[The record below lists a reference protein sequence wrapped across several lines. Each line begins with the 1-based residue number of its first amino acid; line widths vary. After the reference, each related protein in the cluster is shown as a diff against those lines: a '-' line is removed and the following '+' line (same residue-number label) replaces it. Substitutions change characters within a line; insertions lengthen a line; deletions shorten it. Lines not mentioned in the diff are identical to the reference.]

1 MSDTF
6 DLIFNLSVNLF
17 QGIVFVLF
25 CNMFLSP
32 RFKKGINIVV
42 CCIVVA
48 LLFVAITLINYFFDV
63 AGIVELI
70 AFLLIMIPFS
80 VVCHKGKLYL
90 KIIVPMITFAL
101 YICVAMIYTT
111 LTSVVFRRDV
121 QQVVDDSAVYRYL
134 YVVIANL
141 TYVFVLYHIY
151 RIYKNRINLKKST
164 DIIICFIIPL
174 LSLTIAFFAT
184 SIIEDAETSDQN
196 KIYLGVVIL
205 SVFAIDFS
213 MFSIMKGISKTAE
226 LEALNVVMT
235 REQKMYKNEVSN
247 QNAYI
252 EEISLVKHEMKRK
265 ISLISELLE
274 HSKIEEAKKFCE
286 NTELELKE
294 LPGLIKTDNLYFDY
308 IINTAYQ
315 KAQNKGIEVHLTIKS
330 SFSDVNGS
338 DLVSIVGN
346 LIDNAFE
353 AMESI
358 SGPKHLYI
366 TTLQKEHYYI
376 LSIKNSI
383 SESVLK
389 TNPNLKTTK
398 SDKKSHGHGLKI
410 VNKLLTKYNGT
421 ISFSERDQLFD
432 VNLMMERYTNDPKMQ
447 KTK

>member
-1 MSDTF
+1 MSDSIYPVYELF
-6 DLIFNLSVNLF
+6 INLL
-17 QGIVFVLF
+17 QGAVFALF
-25 CNMFLSP
+25 CNLFLKRRFGKTINTLLCVLATVLMFT
-32 RFKKGINIVV
+32 V
-42 CCIVVA
+42 
-48 LLFVAITLINYFFDV
+48 ITVINYSFAAV
-63 AGIVELI
+63 ANIEII
-70 AFLLIMIPFS
+70 AFFLIMLPFS
-80 VVCHKGKLYL
+80 IIAHKDKLYL
-90 KIIVPMITFAL
+90 KIIVPIVVFAL
-101 YICVAMIYTT
+101 YMCVVLVYSIFIS
-111 LTSVVFRRDV
+111 LFVNNSVE
-121 QQVVDDSAVYRYL
+121 QMSMYSSVYRFF
-134 YVVIANL
+134 YVTIINF
-141 TYVFVLYHIY
+141 TYVFLLFVIY
-151 RIYKNRINLKKST
+151 RGNKDKINVKNATDIGLFIVVPVLTLVMAFLITAVIMDASTTELNRIY
-164 DIIICFIIPL
+164 
-174 LSLTIAFFAT
+174 LSVI
-184 SIIEDAETSDQN
+184 
-196 KIYLGVVIL
+196 VVV
-205 SVFAIDFS
+205 VFAIDFS
-213 MFSIMKGISKTAE
+213 MFSIMKRIGKTAE

-235 REQKMYKNEVSN
+235 REQEMYKNEVSN

-389 TNPNLKTTK
+389 TNPHLKTTK
-398 SDKKSHGHGLKI
+398 SDKKSHGNGLKI

-432 VNLMMERYTNDPKMQ
+432 VNLMMERYTNDPEIQ